1 MVIDLLDNEGKKV
14 SELALNK
21 DIYEGDVNEHL
32 FYEVV
37 KMQLA
42 NRRSGTA
49 CTKTRAEVSGGG
61 AKPWRQKGTGRARAG
76 TNRSPLRRHGGI
88 TFGPKPRD
96 YSYHVPRR
104 VRKDAIKSALRLKL
118 KENRLK
124 IFDSIEFDE
133 PKTKKALEF
142 LKKSNLES
150 ALVVVDAESRNLQL
164 AFRNL
169 KGFKCLKADGINVYD
184 ILKYDDLVMTRSA
197 FEKIEALLR

>member
-1 MVIDLLDNEGKKV
+1 MLIDLLNNEGKKV
-14 SELALNK
+14 SDLDLNA

-49 CTKTRAEVSGGG
+49 STKTRAEVSGGG

-76 TNRSPLRRHGGI
+76 TNRSPLWRHGGT

-96 YSYHVPRR
+96 YSYAVPKK
-104 VRKDAIKSALRLKL
+104 VRKEALKSALRFKL

-124 IFDSIEFDE
+124 IFDSIDLDE
-133 PKTKKALEF
+133 PKTKRAAEF
-142 LKKSNLES
+142 LKKLKLDN
-150 ALVVVDAESRNLQL
+150 ALVVVAEENKNLTL

-184 ILKYDDLVMTRSA
+184 ILKYSELVMTKGA
-197 FEKIEALLR
+197 YEKIEALLK

>member
-21 DIYEGDVNEHL
+21 DIYEGEVNEHL

-76 TNRSPLRRHGGI
+76 TNRSPLWRHGGI

-150 ALVVVDAESRNLQL
+150 ALVLVDGESRNLQL

-169 KGFKCLKADGINVYD
+169 RGFKCLKADGINVYD

-197 FEKIEALLR
+197 FEKIEAFLR

>member
-42 NRRSGTA
+42 NRRAGTA
-49 CTKTRAEVSGGG
+49 CTKTRSEVSGGG

-76 TNRSPLRRHGGI
+76 TNRSPLWRHGGT

-150 ALVVVDAESRNLQL
+150 ALVIVDGESRNLQL

-184 ILKYDDLVMTRSA
+184 ILKYDDLVMTKSA

>member
-14 SELALNK
+14 SELALDK

-42 NRRSGTA
+42 NRRAGTA
-49 CTKTRAEVSGGG
+49 CTKTRSEVSGGG

-76 TNRSPLRRHGGI
+76 TNRSPLWRHGGI

-142 LKKSNLES
+142 LKKSNLAS
-150 ALVVVDAESRNLQL
+150 ALVVVDGESRNLQL

-169 KGFKCLKADGINVYD
+169 RGFKCLKVDGINVYD
-184 ILKYDDLVMTRSA
+184 ILKYEDLVMTRSA

>member
-21 DIYEGDVNEHL
+21 DIYEGEVNEHL

-76 TNRSPLRRHGGI
+76 TNRSPLWRHGGT

-124 IFDSIEFDE
+124 IFDSIDFDE
-133 PKTKKALEF
+133 PKTKKAIEF
-142 LKKSNLES
+142 LKKSNLVS
-150 ALVVVDAESRNLQL
+150 ALVLVDGENRNLQL

-169 KGFKCLKADGINVYD
+169 KGFKCLKADGVNVYD
-184 ILKYDDLVMTRSA
+184 ILKYDDLVMTKSA
-197 FEKIEALLR
+197 FEKIEAFLR

>member
-1 MVIDLLDNEGKKV
+1 MVIDLLDNEGNKV

-42 NRRSGTA
+42 NRRAGTA
-49 CTKTRAEVSGGG
+49 CTKTRSEVSGGG

-76 TNRSPLRRHGGI
+76 TNRSPLWRHGGT

-150 ALVVVDAESRNLQL
+150 ALVVVDGESRNLQL

-169 KGFKCLKADGINVYD
+169 KGFKCLKAEGINVYD
-184 ILKYDDLVMTRSA
+184 ILKYNDLVMTRGA

>member
-21 DIYEGDVNEHL
+21 DIYEGEVNEHL

-49 CTKTRAEVSGGG
+49 CTKTRSEVSGGG

-76 TNRSPLRRHGGI
+76 TNRSPLWRHGGT

-124 IFDSIEFDE
+124 IFDSIDFDE
-133 PKTKKALEF
+133 PKTKKAIEF
-142 LKKSNLES
+142 LKKLNLES
-150 ALVVVDAESRNLQL
+150 ALVLVDGENRNLQL

-169 KGFKCLKADGINVYD
+169 KGFKCLKADGVNVYD
-184 ILKYDDLVMTRSA
+184 ILKYDDLVMTKSA
-197 FEKIEALLR
+197 FEKIEAFLR

>member
-76 TNRSPLRRHGGI
+76 TNRSPLWRHGGT

-96 YSYHVPRR
+96 YSYHVPKR
-104 VRKDAIKSALRLKL
+104 VRKDAIRSALRLKL
-118 KENRLK
+118 QENRLK
-124 IFDSIEFDE
+124 IFDSIGFDE

-150 ALVVVDAESRNLQL
+150 ALVVVDGESRNMQL

-169 KGFKCLKADGINVYD
+169 KGFKCLKAEGINVYD
-184 ILKYDDLVMTRSA
+184 ILKYDDLVMTRGA